1 MESLPVKSF
10 ISVSIATVEHGYG
23 KQAYPKITL
32 TAKLSFIPLILK
44 LHFKPIGY
52 NKLLW

>member
-1 MESLPVKSF
+1 MYNYTDHWILHH
-10 ISVSIATVEHGYG
+10 TVEHGYG

-44 LHFKPIGY
+44 LHFKPTGY
-52 NKLLW
+52 IKLL